1 MQVEIGLLSSRKT
14 AGLERCL
21 WESPAFD
28 ETEELVE
35 SALVALE
42 ECHRGYPITARA
54 LDRASSVH
62 ST

>member
-1 MQVEIGLLSSRKT
+1 MSMGKPYV
-14 AGLERCL
+14 
-21 WESPAFD
+21 D

-42 ECHRGYPITARA
+42 ECHRGYSLTARTCF
-54 LDRASSVH
+54 DRRSSVH